1 MSGSGRRPVFFDPRG
16 RRSGAARIIL
26 GLLGGAVCFVLASM
40 AFSLVRAP
48 SLPAFERIFEKAPV
62 SAGFLPFTWQDVTDR
77 LNFGHA
83 RTPSAEHAQGVK
95 RYAFYNNWDE
105 NAFLS
110 LRSNIDHLDGILPEW
125 LHLDGAEGALR
136 HDDAR
141 KQSTARLWIQKNARD
156 FEIIPVLNNYNVR
169 TGLWE
174 GDTVSRLLA
183 SDAAIETLIANIVSE
198 IELRRYQGIAIDF
211 KRIAD
216 ESVDRFLGFV
226 KLLKRR
232 LESIDKLLLV
242 TLPAYERRFDVWA
255 LADSVDRLILLA
267 YDQHWEQTAA
277 GPLSAQ
283 GWFEAQLEHAFR
295 KVDGS
300 KFIVAIGSYA
310 MDWSHSATPTARRIS
325 VSDAWE
331 ILGESGAQFW
341 FEGQSLN
348 GMFSYV
354 SPGDVSHS
362 VWMLDGVTMHNQVA
376 SALAMEPSALA
387 LWRLGTEEPTVW
399 TSFGKGKVPTSA
411 SANEIRKLP
420 PNQAISYR
428 GDGEV
433 LTVIDRNSPGLRS
446 IDYKPQY
453 NLITSQ
459 RIHELPKSLTIT
471 RWGHNRDKLLALTF
485 DDGPSSTYT
494 PQILEILREKDV
506 KATFFVVGANAALES
521 SILRDIYNDGH
532 DIGNH
537 TFTHPN
543 LSSIGTTQLDL
554 ELNATQRVL
563 EAKLGIGT
571 RLFRPPFNK
580 DAEPATR
587 DEARTLISAA
597 ALGYISIGLQ
607 IDPLDWERPGT
618 RAIVERTI
626 EYAEK
631 QSGNIVLLHDAGGD
645 RGQTVEALPEIIDS
659 LTAKGYRF
667 VTLHELL
674 GMSRDEVMPSLK
686 DTTPYVP
693 GINSVGLSAASTLNW
708 IFSALFYAAIVL
720 GMVRLLLIVAA
731 ACVQSKNAKRRKS
744 LDWQPASIA
753 IVVPAYNEAEVIT
766 DCIASLLA
774 CETDVSEIIVVDDGS
789 TDHTYDVAAT
799 AYRHHPRV
807 KVYRKPNGGKATA
820 LNFGIDKA
828 SSEIIVAIDA
838 DTRLDPRAVSLMAR
852 HFVDPKLGAVA
863 GAVEVGNAKKLI
875 TRFQALEYVISQN
888 LDRRALEVANSIIV
902 VPGAIG
908 AWRRDAV
915 LDVGGYEEDTL
926 AEDADLTLK
935 LQRRGWHVLYEPAA
949 LARTEAPQT
958 LGLFLRQRFRWMFGM
973 LQVAFKHIGALRERG
988 AHGVKYFAL
997 PNILLFQFLFAL
1009 VSPIVDLLL
1018 VLSIG
1023 ADVYHY
1029 LQNGAATASPRT
1041 LAILTYWA
1049 IWHVL
1054 EFAVAAVAY
1063 RLDGRPIP
1071 MALFPMLA
1079 LQRFCYRQLIYY
1091 VALKS
1096 VAAAIRG
1103 RLVAWDKLPRQG
1115 MGSESVKLTRKPH
1128 LQLEKSA

>member
-1 MSGSGRRPVFFDPRG
+1 
-16 RRSGAARIIL
+16 
-26 GLLGGAVCFVLASM
+26 M

-48 SLPAFERIFEKAPV
+48 SLPAFERVFEKAPI
-62 SAGFLPFTWQDVTDR
+62 SAGLLPITWQDVTDK

-83 RTPSAEHAQGVK
+83 RIPSGEHAKGVK

-110 LRSNIDHLDGILPEW
+110 LRSNIQHLDGILPEW
-125 LHLDGAEGALR
+125 LHLDGAHGGIRL
-136 HDDAR
+136 DNAR
-141 KQSTARLWIQKNARD
+141 KQSTARLWLQKNSKE
-156 FEIIPVLNNYNVR
+156 FEIIPVLNNYNVQ

-174 GDTVSRLLA
+174 GETVTQLLA
-183 SDAAIETLIANIVSE
+183 SDMAVETLIGNIVNE

-211 KRIAD
+211 KRIGD
-216 ESVDRFLGFV
+216 ESVAQFLAFV
-226 KLLKRR
+226 KKLKQR
-232 LESIDKLLLV
+232 LESIDKSLFV
-242 TLPAYERRFDVWA
+242 TLPAYERRFDVWT
-255 LADSVDRLILLA
+255 LADSADRLILLA
-267 YDQHWEQTAA
+267 YDQHWEQSAA

-283 GWFEAQLEHAFR
+283 GWFEAQLEHAFKR
-295 KVDGS
+295 VDGS
-300 KFIVAIGSYA
+300 KFIVALGSYA
-310 MDWSHSATPTARRIS
+310 MDWSHSSTPTARRIS

-331 ILGESGAQFW
+331 ILGDSDAQFW

-354 SPGDVSHS
+354 SPGNVSHS
-362 VWMLDGVTMHNQVA
+362 VWMLDGVTMHNQTA
-376 SALAMEPSALA
+376 SALAMEPFGLA

-399 TSFGKGKVPTSA
+399 ASFGKGRVPTSA
-411 SANEIRKLP
+411 SANEIRMLP
-420 PNQAISYR
+420 PNDAISYS

-433 LTVIDRNSPGLRS
+433 LTVVDRNSPGSRS
-446 IDYKPQY
+446 IDYKAQH

-459 RIHELPKSLTIT
+459 RVQELPKSLTIT

-485 DDGPSSTYT
+485 DDGPSSSYT
-494 PQILEILREKDV
+494 PRILEILRDKGV

-580 DAEPATR
+580 DAEPSTR

-618 RAIVERTI
+618 KTIVERTV
-626 EYAEK
+626 EYAEM
-631 QSGNIVLLHDAGGD
+631 QSGNIILLHDAGGD
-645 RGQTVEALPEIIDS
+645 RGQTVEALPEIIDRLS
-659 LTAKGYRF
+659 EKGYRF
-667 VTLHELL
+667 VALHELL
-674 GMSRDEVMPSLK
+674 GMSRDEVMPRLN
-686 DTTPYVP
+686 DATPYVT

-708 IFSALFYAAIVL
+708 AFSALFYVAIVL
-720 GMVRLLLIVAA
+720 GVMRLAVIVVAA
-731 ACVQSKNAKRRKS
+731 CIQSRSAQRRKC

-753 IVVPAYNEAEVIT
+753 IIVPAYNEADVIT
-766 DCIASLLA
+766 DCIASLLE
-774 CETDVSEIIVVDDGS
+774 CVGNVSEIIVVDDGS
-789 TDHTYDVAAT
+789 TDDTYGVALN
-799 AYRHHPRV
+799 AYRQHPRV

-820 LNFGIDKA
+820 LNFGIEIAKSD
-828 SSEIIVAIDA
+828 IIVAIDA
-838 DTRLDPRAVSLMAR
+838 DTRLDSRAVSLLSR

-875 TRFQALEYVISQN
+875 TRFQALEYVVSQN
-888 LDRRALEVANSIIV
+888 LDRRALEVANGIIV

-935 LQRRGWHVLYEPAA
+935 LQRAGWHILYEPAA

-1018 VLSIG
+1018 LLSIG

-1029 LQNGAATASPRT
+1029 IQNGMAAASPRT
-1041 LAILTYWA
+1041 LAILSYWA
-1049 IWHVL
+1049 IWHIL
-1054 EFAVAAVAY
+1054 EFAVAVVAY
-1063 RLDGRPIP
+1063 KLDGRRMPI
-1071 MALFPMLA
+1071 ALFPMLA

-1091 VALKS
+1091 VAIKS
-1096 VAAAIRG
+1096 VAAAIHG
-1103 RLVAWDKLPRQG
+1103 RLVGWDKLPRQG
-1115 MGSESVKLTRKPH
+1115 LGGESVERSVPH
-1128 LQLEKSA
+1128 RLQLKKSP

>member
-1 MSGSGRRPVFFDPRG
+1 
-16 RRSGAARIIL
+16 
-26 GLLGGAVCFVLASM
+26 M
-40 AFSLVRAP
+40 AFSLVRTP
-48 SLPAFERIFEKAPV
+48 SLPAFERVFEKTPI
-62 SAGFLPFTWQDVTDR
+62 SAGLLPITWQDVTDK

-83 RTPSAEHAQGVK
+83 RIPSNEHAKGVK

-110 LRSNIDHLDGILPEW
+110 LRSNIQHLDGILPEW
-125 LHLDGAEGALR
+125 LHVDGTQGAIRL
-136 HDDAR
+136 DDAR
-141 KQSTARLWIQKNARD
+141 KQSTARLWLQKNTKE

-174 GDTVSRLLA
+174 GETVTQLLA
-183 SDAAIETLIANIVSE
+183 SDTAVETLIANIVSE

-216 ESVDRFLGFV
+216 ESVDQFLAFV
-226 KLLKRR
+226 KKLKKR
-232 LESIDKLLLV
+232 LESIDKSLFV
-242 TLPAYERRFDVWA
+242 TLPAYERRFDVWT
-255 LADSVDRLILLA
+255 LADSADRLILLA
-267 YDQHWEQTAA
+267 YDQHWEQSAA

-283 GWFEAQLEHAFR
+283 GWFEAQLEHAFKR
-295 KVDGS
+295 VDGS
-300 KFIVAIGSYA
+300 KFIVALGSYA
-310 MDWSHSATPTARRIS
+310 MDWSHSSTPTARRIS

-331 ILGESGAQFW
+331 ILGDSGAQFW

-354 SPGDVSHS
+354 SPGNVSHS

-399 TSFGKGKVPTSA
+399 ASFGKGKVPTAASA
-411 SANEIRKLP
+411 SEIRKLP
-420 PNQAISYR
+420 PNEAISYR

-433 LTVIDRNSPGLRS
+433 LTVIDRNSPGFRS
-446 IDYKPQY
+446 IDYKAQH

-459 RIHELPKSLTIT
+459 RIQELPKSLTIT

-485 DDGPSSTYT
+485 DDGPSSNYT
-494 PQILEILREKDV
+494 PRILKILRDKGV

-580 DAEPATR
+580 DAEPSTR

-618 RAIVERTI
+618 QKIVERTI
-626 EYAEK
+626 EYAET
-631 QSGNIVLLHDAGGD
+631 QSGNIILLHDAGGD
-645 RGQTVEALPEIIDS
+645 REQTVEALPEIIDRLS
-659 LTAKGYRF
+659 EKGYRF
-667 VTLHELL
+667 VALHELL
-674 GMSRDEVMPSLK
+674 GMSRDEVMPSLN
-686 DTTPYVP
+686 DATPYVP

-708 IFSALFYAAIVL
+708 TFSVLFYAAIVL
-720 GMVRLLLIVAA
+720 GVMRLMVIVVAA
-731 ACVQSKNAKRRKS
+731 CIQSKTAQRRKC

-753 IVVPAYNEAEVIT
+753 IIVPAYNEAEVIT
-766 DCIASLLA
+766 DCIASLLK
-774 CETDVSEIIVVDDGS
+774 CEGNVSEIIVVDDGS
-789 TDHTYDVAAT
+789 TDNTYDVALD
-799 AYRHHPRV
+799 AYGQHPRV
-807 KVYRKPNGGKATA
+807 KVYRKSNGGKATA
-820 LNFGIDKA
+820 LNFGI
-828 SSEIIVAIDA
+828 EIARSDIIIAIDA
-838 DTRLDPRAVSLMAR
+838 DTRLDSRAVSLLSR

-875 TRFQALEYVISQN
+875 TRFQAIEYVVSQN
-888 LDRRALEVANSIIV
+888 LDRRALEVANGIIV

-915 LDVGGYEEDTL
+915 RQVGGYEEDTL

-935 LQRRGWHVLYEPAA
+935 LQRAGWHILYEPAA
-949 LARTEAPQT
+949 FARTEAPQT

-988 AHGVKYFAL
+988 AYGVKYFVL

-1018 VLSIG
+1018 LLSIG

-1029 LQNGAATASPRT
+1029 LQNGVAAASPRT
-1041 LAILTYWA
+1041 LAILSYWA
-1049 IWHVL
+1049 IWHIL

-1063 RLDGRPIP
+1063 KLDGRPIP
-1071 MALFPMLA
+1071 IALFPMLA

-1091 VALKS
+1091 VAIKS

-1103 RLVAWDKLPRQG
+1103 RLVGWDKLPRQG
-1115 MGSESVKLTRKPH
+1115 LGDESVERSMPH
-1128 LQLEKSA
+1128 RLQQKIST

>member
-1 MSGSGRRPVFFDPRG
+1 M
-16 RRSGAARIIL
+16 IL
-26 GLLGGAVCFVLASM
+26 GLLAVSVCVVMACM
-40 AFSLVRAP
+40 AFSLVRTP
-48 SLPAFERIFEKAPV
+48 SLPAFERVFEKTPI
-62 SAGFLPFTWQDVTDR
+62 SAGLLPITWQDVTDK

-83 RTPSAEHAQGVK
+83 RIPSNEHAKGVK

-110 LRSNIDHLDGILPEW
+110 LRSNIQHLDGILPEW
-125 LHLDGAEGALR
+125 LHLDGTQGAIRL
-136 HDDAR
+136 DDAR
-141 KQSTARLWIQKNARD
+141 KQSTARLWLQKNTKE

-174 GDTVSRLLA
+174 GETVTQLLA
-183 SDAAIETLIANIVSE
+183 SDTAVETLIANIVSE

-211 KRIAD
+211 KRIAN
-216 ESVDRFLGFV
+216 ESVDQFLAFV
-226 KLLKRR
+226 KKLKKR
-232 LESIDKLLLV
+232 LESIDKSLFV
-242 TLPAYERRFDVWA
+242 TLPAYERRFDVWT
-255 LADSVDRLILLA
+255 LADSADRLILLA
-267 YDQHWEQTAA
+267 YDQHWEQSAA

-283 GWFEAQLEHAFR
+283 GWFEAQLEHAFKR
-295 KVDGS
+295 VDGS
-300 KFIVAIGSYA
+300 KFIVALGSYA
-310 MDWSHSATPTARRIS
+310 MDWSHSSTPTARRIS
-325 VSDAWE
+325 VADAWE
-331 ILGESGAQFW
+331 ILGDSGAQFW

-354 SPGDVSHS
+354 SPGNVSHS

-399 TSFGKGKVPTSA
+399 ASFGKGKVPTAASA
-411 SANEIRKLP
+411 SEIRKLP
-420 PNQAISYR
+420 PNEAISYR

-433 LTVIDRNSPGLRS
+433 LTVIDRNSPGFRS
-446 IDYKPQY
+446 IDYKAQH

-459 RIHELPKSLTIT
+459 RIQELPKSLTIT

-485 DDGPSSTYT
+485 DDGPSSNYT
-494 PQILEILREKDV
+494 PRILKILRDKGV

-580 DAEPATR
+580 DAEPSTR

-618 RAIVERTI
+618 QKIVERTI
-626 EYAEK
+626 EYAET
-631 QSGNIVLLHDAGGD
+631 QSGNIILLHDAGGD
-645 RGQTVEALPEIIDS
+645 REQTVEALPEIIDRLS
-659 LTAKGYRF
+659 EKGYRF
-667 VTLHELL
+667 VALHELL
-674 GMSRDEVMPSLK
+674 GMSRDEVMPSLN
-686 DTTPYVP
+686 DATPYVP

-708 IFSALFYAAIVL
+708 TFSVLFYAAIVL
-720 GMVRLLLIVAA
+720 GVMRLMVIVVAA
-731 ACVQSKNAKRRKS
+731 CIQSKTAQRRKC

-753 IVVPAYNEAEVIT
+753 IIVPAYNEAEVIT
-766 DCIASLLA
+766 DCIASLLK
-774 CETDVSEIIVVDDGS
+774 CEGNVSEIIVVDDGS
-789 TDHTYDVAAT
+789 TDHTYDVALD
-799 AYRHHPRV
+799 AYGQHPRV
-807 KVYRKPNGGKATA
+807 KVYRKSNGGKATA
-820 LNFGIDKA
+820 LNFGI
-828 SSEIIVAIDA
+828 EIARSDIIIAIDA
-838 DTRLDPRAVSLMAR
+838 DTRLDSRAVSLLSR

-875 TRFQALEYVISQN
+875 TRFQAIEYVVSQN
-888 LDRRALEVANSIIV
+888 LDRRALEVANGIIV

-915 LDVGGYEEDTL
+915 RQVGGYEEDTL

-935 LQRRGWHVLYEPAA
+935 LQRAGWHILYEPAA
-949 LARTEAPQT
+949 FARTEAPQT

-988 AHGVKYFAL
+988 AYGVKYFVL

-1018 VLSIG
+1018 LLSIG
-1023 ADVYHY
+1023 ADIYHY
-1029 LQNGAATASPRT
+1029 LQNGVAAASPRT
-1041 LAILTYWA
+1041 LAILSYWA
-1049 IWHVL
+1049 IWHIL

-1063 RLDGRPIP
+1063 KLDGRPIP
-1071 MALFPMLA
+1071 IALFPMLA

-1091 VALKS
+1091 VAIKS

-1103 RLVAWDKLPRQG
+1103 RLVGWDKLPRQG
-1115 MGSESVKLTRKPH
+1115 LGDESVERSMPH
-1128 LQLEKSA
+1128 RLQQKIST